1 MALSFLIV
9 HEPGADIAPAKR
21 AADATGA
28 ALTTHV
34 ARDPESLMEGID
46 SAESYD
52 ALIITPP
59 EDTAAGDAYQAA
71 LADLTKGG
79 FPVVEMTPENRAAS
93 NPAAPGPISAMAV
106 IAGFGP
112 EGYAL
117 AIELLAERLS

>member
-9 HEPGADIAPAKR
+9 HDPGADIAPAKR
-21 AADATGA
+21 AADAAGA
-28 ALTTHV
+28 ALTIHV

-46 SAESYD
+46 AADGHD
-52 ALIITPP
+52 ALIVTPP
-59 EDTAAGDAYQAA
+59 QDTTAGDAYQAA

-79 FPVVEMTPENRAAS
+79 VPVVELTPENRAAAD
-93 NPAAPGPISAMAV
+93 PDAPGPISAMASV
-106 IAGFGP
+106 AGFGP

>member
-9 HEPGADIAPAKR
+9 HDPGADVAPAKR
-21 AADATGA
+21 AADAAGA

-46 SAESYD
+46 QAESHD
-52 ALIITPP
+52 ALIVTPP

-79 FPVVEMTPENRAAS
+79 FPVVEMTPENRAATD
-93 NPAAPGPISAMAV
+93 PTAPGPISAMAV
-106 IAGFGP
+106 VAGFGP

-117 AIELLAERLS
+117 AIELLVERLS